1 LTEGSPSASPGA
13 IQVEALDKTFE
24 DPKRGL
30 IRAVDGVSFTCTPG
44 RIFGL
49 LGPNG
54 AGKTTILRVLSTVLR
69 PSGGTATVNGFD
81 VMRAPARVRASIG
94 FLSGATGL
102 YERSTAREV
111 IAFFAALF
119 GLDSTRIPDR
129 VSELARLLRM
139 DSFLD
144 QACGKLSAGQRQK
157 VSIARTI
164 VHDPPVII
172 LDEPT
177 ANLDVLVAHEVLLFV
192 AAERARGKTVLLST
206 HIMSE
211 VDRLCD
217 DVAIIHE
224 GKVLLM
230 GTKEEVVARGSGPSV
245 GDVFFDLIPTEG
257 FGDIAGKLP

>member
-1 LTEGSPSASPGA
+1 MSK
-13 IQVEALDKTFE
+13 VFE
-24 DPKRGL
+24 DRKRGL
-30 IRAVDGVSFTCTPG
+30 IRAVDDVSFTCAPG

-54 AGKTTILRVLSTVLR
+54 AGKTTSLRILSTVLR
-69 PSGGTATVNGFD
+69 PTSGSVTVAGFD
-81 VMRAPARVRASIG
+81 ARREPERVRASIG

-111 IAFFAALF
+111 IAFFGELF
-119 GLDSTRIPDR
+119 GLRGADVRRR
-129 VSELARLLRM
+129 VGELAELLRM
-139 DSFLD
+139 EEFLD

-157 VSIARTI
+157 VSIARTM
-164 VHDPPVII
+164 VHDPPVVI

-177 ANLDVLVAHEVLLFV
+177 ANLDVLVAREVVLFV
-192 AAERARGKTVLLST
+192 AAERDRGKTVLLST

-224 GKVLLM
+224 GRVLVS
-230 GTKEEVVARGSGPSV
+230 GTKDEVVAQGGGDSV
-245 GDVFFDLIPTEG
+245 EDTFFQLVPVDERRTSELQG
-257 FGDIAGKLP
+257 

>member
-1 LTEGSPSASPGA
+1 LSATSPPA
-13 IQVEALDKTFE
+13 IEVRDLEKEFHDRS
-24 DPKRGL
+24 RGVV
-30 IRAVDGVSFTCTPG
+30 RAVDRVTFSCHPG

-54 AGKTTILRVLSTVLR
+54 AGKTTTLRILSTAIR
-69 PSGGTATVNGFD
+69 PTGGSGRLGGYD
-81 VMRAPARVRASIG
+81 VVQDPERVRESIG

-111 IAFFAALF
+111 LGFFGSLYGLAADTLER
-119 GLDSTRIPDR
+119 RIR
-129 VSELARLLRM
+129 ELAGLFQM
-139 DSFLD
+139 EPFLD
-144 QACGKLSAGQRQK
+144 RACGKLSAGQRQK

-164 VHDPPVII
+164 VHDPPILI

-177 ANLDVLVAHEVLLFV
+177 SSLDVLVAREVVLFID
-192 AAERARGKTVLLST
+192 AERKRGKTVLLST

-224 GKVLLM
+224 GRLLAS
-230 GTKEEVVARGSGPSV
+230 GTQEEVRAIGGGDSV
-245 GDVFFDLIPTEG
+245 EDTFFRLIPVGGGRE
-257 FGDIAGKLP
+257 AGP

>member
-1 LTEGSPSASPGA
+1 MRPGG
-13 IQVEALDKTFE
+13 IQVEALAKVFE
-24 DPKRGL
+24 DRKRGL
-30 IRAVDGVSFTCTPG
+30 IRAVDGVSFSCAPG

-54 AGKTTILRVLSTVLR
+54 AGKTTALRILSTVLR
-69 PSGGTATVNGFD
+69 PSGGTVTVNGFD
-81 VMRAPARVRASIG
+81 SVRDAEQVRASIG
-94 FLSGATGL
+94 FLSGATAL

-111 IAFFAALF
+111 IGFFGELF
-119 GLDSTRIPDR
+119 GIDRSRVADR
-129 VSELARLLRM
+129 VDELSEMLKMEA
-139 DSFLD
+139 FLD

-177 ANLDVLVAHEVLLFV
+177 ANLDVLVAREVVLFV
-192 AAERARGKTVLLST
+192 ASERDRGKTVLLST

-224 GKVLLM
+224 GRLLLA
-230 GTKEEVVARGSGPSV
+230 GTKDEVVQRGGGSSV
-245 GDVFFDLIPTEG
+245 EDIFFQLVPVDEDV
-257 FGDIAGKLP
+257 AGGSS

>member
-1 LTEGSPSASPGA
+1 MTQDG
-13 IQVEALDKTFE
+13 IQVARLEKVFE
-24 DPKRGL
+24 DRKRGL
-30 IRAVDGVSFTCTPG
+30 IRAVDDVTFECRPG

-54 AGKTTILRVLSTVLR
+54 AGKTTALRILSTVLS
-69 PSGGTATVNGFD
+69 PTGGKATVNGFD
-81 VMRAPARVRASIG
+81 VATEAERVRGAIG

-111 IAFFAALF
+111 IAFFGELF
-119 GLDSTRIPDR
+119 GLPRNTVHDR
-129 VSELARLLRM
+129 VDELAAMLRM
-139 DSFLD
+139 DGFLD

-164 VHDPPVII
+164 VHHPPVVI

-177 ANLDVLVAHEVLLFV
+177 ANLDVLVAREVVLFV
-192 AAERARGKTVLLST
+192 AAERERGKTILLST

-224 GKVLLM
+224 GRVLLA
-230 GTKEEVVARGSGPSV
+230 GTKDEVIERGGGDSV
-245 GDVFFDLIPTEG
+245 EDIFFQLVPTEG
-257 FGDIAGKLP
+257 GAEARS

>member
-1 LTEGSPSASPGA
+1 MEGT
-13 IQVEALDKTFE
+13 IRVEDLEKTFE
-24 DPKRGL
+24 DRKRGL
-30 IRAVDGVSFTCTPG
+30 IRAVDGISFTCRPG

-54 AGKTTILRVLSTVLR
+54 AGKTTALRILSTVLR
-69 PSGGTATVNGFD
+69 PSGGQVRVNGYD
-81 VMRAPARVRASIG
+81 VIKAPEKVRESIG
-94 FLSGATGL
+94 FLSGATAL

-111 IAFFAALF
+111 ITFFGELF
-119 GLDSTRIPDR
+119 GLAPKAIRTRVD
-129 VSELARLLRM
+129 ELSALLHM
-139 DSFLD
+139 DEFLE

-164 VHDPPVII
+164 VHDPPVVI

-177 ANLDVLVAHEVLLFV
+177 ANLDVLIAREVVLFV
-192 AAERARGKTVLLST
+192 AAERERGKTILLST

-224 GKVLLM
+224 GRLLLS
-230 GTKEEVVARGSGPSV
+230 GTKAEVVRQGGGDSV
-245 GDVFFDLIPTEG
+245 EDVFFQLVSMPGGTDEVG
-257 FGDIAGKLP
+257 S